1 MVDDQQQPML
11 QALKSNLERFA
22 MQQKLEK
29 AVLAIAVRNQD
40 ESQLKGL
47 RQIFSALDTDQDGVL
62 SVEEVERGLELS
74 EVDIDPEMEAELEH
88 ILSVTG
94 RVTYSDFMAMMMDRA
109 IMCEESV
116 VKEAFSIFDRNRDGR
131 LDIEELSAVLK
142 EDAGDLV
149 RDYGDG
155 NTLNLA
161 QFRNLLS
168 VMAAGKN

>member
-1 MVDDQQQPML
+1 
-11 QALKSNLERFA
+11 
-22 MQQKLEK
+22 
-29 AVLAIAVRNQD
+29 
-40 ESQLKGL
+40 
-47 RQIFSALDTDQDGVL
+47 
-62 SVEEVERGLELS
+62 
-74 EVDIDPEMEAELEH
+74 
-88 ILSVTG
+88 
-94 RVTYSDFMAMMMDRA
+94 MAMMMDRA

-155 NTLNLA
+155 NTLNMA
-161 QFRNLLS
+161 QFRNLLT

>member
-1 MVDDQQQPML
+1 
-11 QALKSNLERFA
+11 
-22 MQQKLEK
+22 
-29 AVLAIAVRNQD
+29 
-40 ESQLKGL
+40 
-47 RQIFSALDTDQDGVL
+47 
-62 SVEEVERGLELS
+62 
-74 EVDIDPEMEAELEH
+74 
-88 ILSVTG
+88 VTG

-109 IMCEESV
+109 MMCEESV

-155 NTLNLA
+155 STLNLG

-168 VMAAGKN
+168 VMAASKN